1 MKLTAKQQKFCD
13 YYIETGNG
21 SESYKRA
28 YTSCKKDD
36 TARVNASKLLT
47 NANIIEYI
55 EERNKLLESDRIA
68 DMKEVKEFWTTTM
81 RNESVEDKD
90 RLKASELIAKTN
102 GAFLDK
108 VEHSGGLD
116 IMVNWKEGDAD
127 ADRT

>member
-13 YYIETGNG
+13 YYIETANAT
-21 SESYKRA
+21 ESYKRA
-28 YTSCKKDD
+28 GYSWSND
-36 TARVNASKLLT
+36 NIASVEGHKLLRKPK
-47 NANIIEYI
+47 IQGYI
-55 EERNKLLESDRIA
+55 QDKNKLLESDRIA

-81 RNESVEDKD
+81 RNESVEHKD

>member
-47 NANIIEYI
+47 NANIVEYI
-55 EERNKLLESDRIA
+55 EERNKLLENDRIA

-81 RNESVEDKD
+81 RNERVEDKD